1 MCGKTCRPTNRI
13 QLSLPCVSIQVID
26 SPWSCDAERPC
37 FNMES
42 QHGQI
47 WIMICVSIYLS
58 FFYSGPCQ
66 FLGGYSI
73 EIQIAYDV
81 YIYIYDDHI

>member
-1 MCGKTCRPTNRI
+1 MCGKTCRPTNRM

-26 SPWSCDAERPC
+26 SPWSCDEERPW

-47 WIMICVSIYLS
+47 LTICNMDHDLCIDLSIL
-58 FFYSGPCQ
+58 
-66 FLGGYSI
+66 FLQRSMPVFRGYSI

-81 YIYIYDDHI
+81 YL